1 MNCSA
6 TSRSASADRY
16 AMSLL
21 PSPER
26 EYESRIR
33 ASFARQQAMQLMG
46 ASLRRVEPGA
56 VSIALPYRAD
66 VTQQNGYIHAGI
78 ITAIADSA
86 CGYAAYTLMPADSE
100 VLSVEFK
107 VNLLRPAAG
116 EEFVA
121 EAQVVKTGRTLT
133 VTRCDV
139 YSQAADEIRM
149 IATMLATMIQ
159 R

>member
-1 MNCSA
+1 MNCAAASLSA
-6 TSRSASADRY
+6 VRDH
-16 AMSLL
+16 MSLL
-21 PSPER
+21 SPPDR

-33 ASFARQQAMQLMG
+33 ASFARQQAMQLIG
-46 ASLRRVEPGA
+46 AALRRVEPGA

-66 VTQQNGYIHAGI
+66 LTQQNGYIHAGI
-78 ITAIADSA
+78 IAAIADSA
-86 CGYAAYTLMPADSE
+86 CGYAASTLMPAGSE

-121 EAQVVKTGRTLT
+121 EAQVIKAGRTLT

-139 YSQAADEIRM
+139 YAQAAGELKM
-149 IATMLATMIQ
+149 VATMLATMI
-159 R
+159 RR

>member
-1 MNCSA
+1 
-6 TSRSASADRY
+6 
-16 AMSLL
+16 MSLV
-21 PSPER
+21 PPPEK

-56 VSIALPYRAD
+56 VSIVLPYRAD
-66 VTQQNGYIHAGI
+66 LTQQNGYIHAGI

-86 CGYAAYTLMPADSE
+86 CGYAAYTLMPAGSE

-121 EAQVVKTGRTLT
+121 EAQVIKPGRSLT

-139 YSQAADEIRM
+139 YAQAAGEIKM
-149 IATMLATMIQ
+149 VATMLATMI
-159 R
+159 RR

>member
-1 MNCSA
+1 
-6 TSRSASADRY
+6 
-16 AMSLL
+16 MSLL
-21 PSPER
+21 SPPDK
-26 EYESRIR
+26 EYENRIR

-46 ASLRRVEPGA
+46 ASLRRIEPGA

-66 VTQQNGYIHAGI
+66 LTQQNGYIHAGI

-86 CGYAAYTLMPADSE
+86 CGYAAYTLMPAGSE

-139 YSQAADEIRM
+139 YAQAADEM
-149 IATMLATMIQ
+149 KMVATMLATMIQ